1 MTKTIAIAGKGGT
14 GKTTFSALLAHWL
27 SGFGTVLAVDADPA
41 SNLHMALGMP
51 LEDTVGDIREVMLQ
65 DVKRGTFVAGMSKQE
80 YLEWKINQA
89 IVEGQRIDLVAMGR
103 PEGPGCYCAANNML
117 RTCLDQLQTGYDY
130 VVIDNEAGME
140 HLSRQTTRD
149 VDVLFLISD
158 ASLRGLSTAVRMQEL
173 IHELRTTVGRVVL
186 IVNRIR
192 DEIPPVLLEAIAA
205 GRLELLGTLPDH
217 PAVREYDAEGRPLAH
232 LPADDP
238 LRQRVIELA
247 QQVGLP

>member
-51 LEDTVGDIREVMLQ
+51 LEDTVGDIREGMLQ
-65 DVKRGTFVAGMSKQE
+65 DVKSGSFMPGMSKQD
-80 YLEWKINQA
+80 YLELKINQA
-89 IVEGQRIDLVAMGR
+89 IVEGKQIDLVAMGR

-117 RTCLDQLQTGYDY
+117 RTCLDQLQTNYDY

-158 ASLRGLSTAVRMQEL
+158 ASLRGISTAVRMQEL
-173 IHELRTTVGRVVL
+173 IHELRTTVGQVVL
-186 IVNRIR
+186 IVNRIH
-192 DEIPPVLLEAIAA
+192 DGVPPVLQEAITA
-205 GRLELLGTLPDH
+205 GHLELLGTLPDH
-217 PAVREYDAEGRPLAH
+217 SAIREFDAEGRPLAH
-232 LPADDP
+232 LPEDDP
-238 LRQRVIELA
+238 LRRRVIELA

>member
-51 LEDTVGDIREVMLQ
+51 LEDTVGDIRENMLQ
-65 DVKRGTFVAGMSKQE
+65 DVKRGTFGPGMSKQD
-80 YLEWKINQA
+80 YLEWKINEA
-89 IVEGQRIDLVAMGR
+89 LVEGQRIDLVAMGR

-117 RTCLDQLQTGYDY
+117 RTCLDQLQTSYDY

-158 ASLRGLSTAVRMQEL
+158 ASLRGVSTAVRMQDPQ
-173 IHELRTTVGRVVL
+173 VL
-186 IVNRIR
+186 
-192 DEIPPVLLEAIAA
+192 
-205 GRLELLGTLPDH
+205 TWK
-217 PAVREYDAEGRPLAH
+217 RP
-232 LPADDP
+232 
-238 LRQRVIELA
+238 
-247 QQVGLP
+247 

>member
-1 MTKTIAIAGKGGT
+1 MTKTIAVAGKGGT

-51 LEDTVGDIREVMLQ
+51 LEDTVGDIRESMLQ
-65 DVKRGTFVAGMSKQE
+65 DVKSGSFMRGISKQD
-80 YLEWKINQA
+80 YLELRINEA
-89 IVEGQRIDLVAMGR
+89 IVEGKRIDLVAMGR

-117 RTCLDQLQTGYDY
+117 RSCLDQLQSNYDY

-149 VDVLFLISD
+149 VDVLFLVSD
-158 ASLRGLSTAVRMQEL
+158 ASLRGVSTAVRMHEL
-173 IHELRTTVGRVVL
+173 IHELRTIVGKIVL
-186 IVNRIR
+186 VVNRIS
-192 DEIPPVLLEAIAA
+192 DGIPPALQEAIETSP
-205 GRLELLGTLPDH
+205 LELLGTLPDH
-217 PAVREYDAEGRPLAH
+217 IAVRNYDAEGRPLAH
-232 LPADDP
+232 LPDDDP
-238 LRQRVIELA
+238 LRQQVVDLA